1 MALLIA
7 QDYISLAFRHCGQ
20 MRPGYILPDPMLQ
33 EGLTEWGC
41 LFDSWAAERTM
52 GFSIPQYV
60 YPVTGP
66 GSLQGGNGYSVGPI
80 FTFTGTTSIGSAIV
94 TALSNTLGLIAGQVV
109 RGTGI
114 PVGTTILS
122 IDSATQITLSAVATA
137 AGSVTISVIPDFIG
151 PRPESIVRANLVMTN
166 VGPQPVYI
174 PIRMISAEE
183 WAALAIR
190 QIPSINV
197 TSIAYYDP
205 QFPQGVFNVFPPLN
219 GNSIEFFTWSA
230 FATPTSLTQTYSAPP
245 GYQDAVVCS
254 LAERLWPLCT
264 TELMPRRNPQQW
276 MSGRAY
282 EACQK
287 VRTVNRDIPTLRS
300 EAPGSRN
307 QSGGYMDSNVR
318 WVGEP
323 Y

>member
-1 MALLIA
+1 MPLLIA
-7 QDYISLAFRHCGQ
+7 QDYISLAFRVCGQ
-20 MRPGYILPDPMLQ
+20 MRPGYTLPPEMLA
-33 EGLTEWGC
+33 EGLTEWGS

-66 GSLQGGNGYSVGPI
+66 GSLQGGNGYSIGPI
-80 FTFTGTTSIGSAIV
+80 FTFTGTTAIGFATV

-109 RGTGI
+109 TGTGI
-114 PVGTTILS
+114 PANTTIAS
-122 IDSATQITLSAVATA
+122 IDSATQITLSSLATA
-137 AGSVTISVIPDFIG
+137 AGSVTISVIPDFVG
-151 PRPESIVRANLVMTN
+151 PRPDSIVRANLIMTN

-183 WAALAIR
+183 WAALGIR

-219 GNSIEFFTWSA
+219 GNSLEFFTWSP

-245 GYQDAVVCS
+245 GYQDAVVYS

-264 TELMPRRNPQQW
+264 RDFMPRRNTQQW
-276 MSGRAY
+276 LSGRAY

-287 VRTVNRDIPTLRS
+287 VRMVNRDIPTLRS
-300 EAPGSRN
+300 EAPGGRSTK
-307 QSGGYMDSNVR
+307 GGFMDSDVR
-318 WVGEP
+318 WIGEP